1 MNYHE
6 LRIDLPDIYELAQ
19 KTNYENV
26 DLLSHCEYSLSQ
38 LPTLP
43 SSIVS
48 NEVFFEKSHEIYKEG
63 VRQWLQVSNEHDM
76 DRKAMLENMFHSF
89 YKDKSYDVPPFMI
102 SSWLFTKN
110 LPQIDFT
117 EKEALDVM
125 TDIYRQAT
133 GYVPDDDKQ
142 IGNIQRALIQV
153 FRKLSSYTIQFIGEI
168 NDSKIINL
176 SWGSI
181 RAQSNDR
188 KLMSSGHQTDTKIE
202 IENLNGKLYGEVSSS
217 DIEVDVFKN
226 ESHLEFK
233 DELKIE
239 SSLVQTS
246 ASMQQI
252 NIYIPSFS
260 LELISQQSL

>member
-1 MNYHE
+1 
-6 LRIDLPDIYELAQ
+6 
-19 KTNYENV
+19 
-26 DLLSHCEYSLSQ
+26 
-38 LPTLP
+38 
-43 SSIVS
+43 
-48 NEVFFEKSHEIYKEG
+48 
-63 VRQWLQVSNEHDM
+63 
-76 DRKAMLENMFHSF
+76 
-89 YKDKSYDVPPFMI
+89 MI